1 MLAGI
6 ILATLPSCK
15 AVSSFIHDGEVVA
28 KYGKHKLFLS
38 ELQDFIP
45 DGTSPGDSASLADQ
59 YIISWAKDKAFQ
71 DMAEESLSKE
81 EKDVKAELEAYR
93 KSLLR
98 YRFEQHFIDER
109 LDTVVS
115 DAQAEAY
122 YESHKDNFKLDRPV
136 LRARFMSIPKSSPN
150 LKTLKALMSS
160 DDSLSL
166 AAADSIAFASAHRY
180 RDYSRGWIDAATLAA
195 EFGTD
200 YVTMLSSMRGGFI
213 EIPSGDDLSVAYVV
227 EMAKAGQT
235 APLGSCM
242 GRIRDNILSS
252 RKHELLSTLEQDLI
266 EDAKA
271 NEIFVT
277 YRND

>member
-45 DGTSPGDSASLADQ
+45 DGTSPGDSAALADQ

-71 DMAEESLSKE
+71 DKAEESLSKE

-109 LDTVVS
+109 LDTVVT

-200 YVTMLSSMRGGFI
+200 YVTMLSSMRGGFV

-242 GRIRDNILSS
+242 VRIRDNILSS